1 MKLLKV
7 IRKFERFNF
16 QGVPEGPEL
25 SFERDSHTQFTER
38 QTGKSV
44 TSFSNEIDYD
54 NAKVIGKIVDDF
66 ENKVETFIKA
76 EEEK

>member
-25 SFERDSHTQFTER
+25 SFERDNFTQVAER
-38 QTGKSV
+38 QTARSILAPNQDIDLRNATLIGFIIDDNQNNK
-44 TSFSNEIDYD
+44 EIF
-54 NAKVIGKIVDDF
+54 KL
-66 ENKVETFIKA
+66 A
-76 EEEK
+76 E